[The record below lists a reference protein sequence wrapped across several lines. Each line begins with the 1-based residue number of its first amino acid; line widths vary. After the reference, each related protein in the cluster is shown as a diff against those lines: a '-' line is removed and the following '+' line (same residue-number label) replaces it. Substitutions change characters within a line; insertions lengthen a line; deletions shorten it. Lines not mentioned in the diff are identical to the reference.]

1 MGMLK
6 GAHQPVVLVLTAAVA
21 VLVLAAAGAAQ
32 SEFTAAATLQIAI
45 HETGSENHPNSHT
58 IGGVKFTVE
67 SLSAG
72 VHLANIGSGAA
83 LIFPNKGVPKVV
95 DGEQQAP
102 VTGSQ
107 RLTSKNGE
115 LLFSFSGTSI
125 TVNGKLLPSGEF
137 RGFDNERGTW
147 KIDHGTG
154 IYKGW
159 KGGGRWAGNTDGTIN
174 SEWDGRVTH

>member
-45 HETGSENHPNSHT
+45 HETGSENHPNSHS

-102 VTGSQ
+102 VTGSE

-115 LLFSFSGTSI
+115 LLFLSGAVSRGPRPT
-125 TVNGKLLPSGEF
+125 GPLAHGHLLSACSRALCSGPRQRPTAAEC
-137 RGFDNERGTW
+137 
-147 KIDHGTG
+147 
-154 IYKGW
+154 
-159 KGGGRWAGNTDGTIN
+159 
-174 SEWDGRVTH
+174 